1 MLQERSTV
9 IVVIEHCRQNSCS
22 VSASIK
28 LNLGQSA
35 GRADMAEGYVWGA
48 GTGRLVYGLSVHLL
62 I

>member
-1 MLQERSTV
+1 M
-9 IVVIEHCRQNSCS
+9 S
-22 VSASIK
+22 VPSIK
-28 LNLGQSA
+28 LNLGQSV